1 MIDFDISIVVEHG
14 YPHYKVVDIE
24 TGKAIH
30 CDLNEL
36 DKTIDELSSIS
47 YLSYDKCNVKM

>member
-14 YPHYKVVDIE
+14 YPHYKVVNTE
-24 TGKAIH
+24 TGNIIH

-36 DKTIDELSSIS
+36 DRTIDELSSVS
-47 YLSYDKCNVKM
+47 NLSYDK